1 MKVLITGSNG
11 QLAKQIV
18 KDCPRIIDNDL
29 VNIFE
34 TSKKDLDITINN
46 HCQEI
51 ISHIKPDWVIN
62 CAAYTNV
69 EKAEIEK
76 DIAEKVNIIGPINLA
91 KSIKKINAKIIH
103 ISTDY
108 VFNGEKR
115 KPYNTYDK
123 KSPIN
128 FYGYTKS
135 EGEENVLEISNNNAF
150 IIRTGWLYGPIGKN
164 FLLTMLKLHNQK
176 SNNNQSIDVVNDQI
190 GSPTSTCSLSSACWK
205 IIQRDNYLLPK
216 ILHWSDIGEIS
227 WYDFALSIKKYAKL
241 NNLINDFAII
251 KSIKSDQINMQAKR
265 PKYSVL
271 DISESCKSLDL
282 YPNNYENQLDKIVK
296 IIKKQIS

>member
-11 QLAKQIV
+11 QLAKQIA

-29 VNIFE
+29 VKIFE
-34 TSKKDLDITINN
+34 TSKKDLDISINKD
-46 HCQEI
+46 CQEI
-51 ISHIKPDWVIN
+51 ISNIKPDWVIN

-91 KSIKKINAKIIH
+91 KSIKKINGKIIH

-135 EGEENVLEISNNNAF
+135 EGEDNVLEILNNNAF
-150 IIRTGWLYGPIGKN
+150 IVRTGWLYGPIGKN

-176 SNNNQSIDVVNDQI
+176 SKNNQHIDVVNDQI
-190 GSPTSTCSLSSACWK
+190 GSPTSTCSLSSACWE
-205 IIQRDNYLLPK
+205 IIKRDNYLLPK

-227 WYDFALSIKKYAKL
+227 WYDFAVSIKKYAKL

-271 DISESCKSLDL
+271 DLSESCKSLDL

-296 IIKKQIS
+296 IIKNR